1 VIQYIKQ
8 NNMNIEFETP
18 HLVLCIRNY
27 YGTMEDGREFTIISH
42 SNYGSVW
49 IEDIETDDELTEE
62 ELEEIRT
69 SFYQN
74 VDIG

>member
-1 VIQYIKQ
+1 
-8 NNMNIEFETP
+8 M
-18 HLVLCIRNY
+18 LCIRNY
-27 YGTMEDGREFTIISH
+27 YGTMEDGREFTIVSH

-49 IEDIETDDELTEE
+49 IEDIETEDDFTDE
-62 ELEEIRT
+62 ELEEVRT

>member
-1 VIQYIKQ
+1 
-8 NNMNIEFETP
+8 
-18 HLVLCIRNY
+18 VLCIKNY

-49 IEDIETDDELTEE
+49 IEDIETEDDFTDE
-62 ELEEIRT
+62 ELEEIKT

>member
-1 VIQYIKQ
+1 
-8 NNMNIEFETP
+8 MNIEIETP

-27 YGTMEDGREFTIISH
+27 YGTMEDGREFTIVSH

-49 IEDIETDDELTEE
+49 IEDIEIEDDFTDE
-62 ELEEIRT
+62 ELEEIKT

>member
-1 VIQYIKQ
+1 
-8 NNMNIEFETP
+8 MTIEFETP

-27 YGTMEDGREFTIISH
+27 YGTMEDGREFTIVSH

-49 IEDIETDDELTEE
+49 IEDIEIEDDFTDE
-62 ELEEIRT
+62 ELEEVRT

>member
-1 VIQYIKQ
+1 
-8 NNMNIEFETP
+8 MNIEFETP

-27 YGTMEDGREFTIISH
+27 YGTMEDGREFTIVSH

-49 IEDIETDDELTEE
+49 IEDIETEDDFTDE
-62 ELEEIRT
+62 ELEEIKT

>member
-1 VIQYIKQ
+1 
-8 NNMNIEFETP
+8 
-18 HLVLCIRNY
+18 
-27 YGTMEDGREFTIISH
+27 MEDGREFTIVSH

-74 VDIG
+74 VDTE

>member
-1 VIQYIKQ
+1 
-8 NNMNIEFETP
+8 MNIEFETP

-27 YGTMEDGREFTIISH
+27 YGTMKDGREFTIVSH

-49 IEDIETDDELTEE
+49 IEEIETDNELTEE
-62 ELEEIRT
+62 ELEEVRT

>member
-1 VIQYIKQ
+1 
-8 NNMNIEFETP
+8 MNIEFETP
-18 HLVLCIRNY
+18 HLVLCIRNH

>member
-1 VIQYIKQ
+1 
-8 NNMNIEFETP
+8 M
-18 HLVLCIRNY
+18 LCIRNY
-27 YGTMEDGREFTIISH
+27 YGTMEDGREFTIVSH

-49 IEDIETDDELTEE
+49 IEDIETDDDFTDE